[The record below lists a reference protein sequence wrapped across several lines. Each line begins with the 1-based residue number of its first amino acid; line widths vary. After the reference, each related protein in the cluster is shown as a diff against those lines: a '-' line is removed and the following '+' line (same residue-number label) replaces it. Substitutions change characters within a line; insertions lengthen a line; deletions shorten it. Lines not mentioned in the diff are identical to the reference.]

1 MEVCKEQK
9 LHHSARVMVA
19 IVKNQHQRQTLFFF
33 ILKVGFYLHVYA
45 ACVLVP
51 TEARKTASTPVE
63 LELQEVMGHLELRWA
78 PEPDSAQ
85 DEEQEG
91 LFLWFDVF
99 LSFHFL
105 FQRGFLRIILAL

>member
-1 MEVCKEQK
+1 
-9 LHHSARVMVA
+9 
-19 IVKNQHQRQTLFFF
+19 
-33 ILKVGFYLHVYA
+33 
-45 ACVLVP
+45 
-51 TEARKTASTPVE
+51 
-63 LELQEVMGHLELRWA
+63 MGHLELRWA

-105 FQRGFLRIILAL
+105 FSHDLRSMHGFWSNDFHKVLAFGFLEC